1 MYTYNEEYKTL
12 KAYDP
17 RSFILGLKE
26 VCGINIDMDKSYI
39 GSMFSYRLMVDDEY
53 VDIYDRTTFLDWIG
67 SKVEIERD
75 NFYSYLTN
83 LDYQIKLKE
92 NVTKLEKQE
101 INKELQQES
110 EVSEKV
116 EKKTT
121 RLRKSAK

>member
-1 MYTYNEEYKTL
+1 MYTYNEEYKIL

-39 GSMFSYRLMVDDEY
+39 GGMFSYRLLVDDTY
-53 VDIYDRTTFLDWIG
+53 VDVYDRNTFLDWIS

-75 NFYSYLTN
+75 NFYSYVTN

-92 NVTKLEKQE
+92 NT
-101 INKELQQES
+101 NKENKVQEVKE
-110 EVSEKV
+110 EVTEKV
-116 EKKTT
+116 EKKPST
-121 RLRKSAK
+121 RTRKTAK

>member
-1 MYTYNEEYKTL
+1 MYTYNEEYKIL

-39 GSMFSYRLMVDDEY
+39 GSMFSYRLLVDDTY
-53 VDIYDRTTFLDWIG
+53 VDVYDRNTFLDWIS

-75 NFYSYLTN
+75 NFYSYVTN

-92 NVTKLEKQE
+92 NT
-101 INKELQQES
+101 NKENKVQEVKE
-110 EVSEKV
+110 EVTEKV
-116 EKKTT
+116 EKKPST
-121 RLRKSAK
+121 RTRKTAK